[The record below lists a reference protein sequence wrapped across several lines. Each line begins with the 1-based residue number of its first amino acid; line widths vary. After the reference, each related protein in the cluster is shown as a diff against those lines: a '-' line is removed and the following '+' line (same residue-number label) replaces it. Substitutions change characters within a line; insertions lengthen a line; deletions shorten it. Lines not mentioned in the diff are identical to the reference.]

1 MKRMINYSNF
11 YDLIK
16 ALINGGDNNVTADSF
31 SGAALGNFSTAKDDY
46 WKNLLQNMTT
56 EDTWLGHWFIRQSDF
71 QGRDT
76 VMKYITDNTDRDFNI
91 DDFNV
96 DTPHWNQSVQTLIDK
111 YQEYMGLEANG
122 EITVGDHTFT
132 VEDIRKGD
140 AGFRY
145 GQKNHFA
152 DLEWVKPWYNV
163 DDNTYKDVRNVDS
176 IVPVLNSSHQSQFT
190 RFPSERYGNFGQ
202 PGEQRDGYYVGYPD
216 MDNDGVIDAADA
228 TYILTLKR
236 DRIPTQED
244 LDKINFYGTGPLDF
258 DIAAGMV
265 LSYYADI
272 SSGSQETWEEFLLHP
287 ENLAHKNDVNPNY
300 RGGFLRLIMPKYLR
314 RVEVEDLDR
323 NFWVIAQSLAILGAY
338 MFDEDSPL
346 NDIIKRLLDETAQLW
361 ENVLYLW
368 VGMAL
373 ATQQQLTDDIQTI
386 FVPVPNSEIQNYLKY
401 DNFEQTR
408 VQEQTAQ
415 KLLEAAQ
422 PRLQYLVEQYPN
434 SNLVI
439 IPEIRYGNYQRN
451 YYCKAI
457 YAGVMVYQRNFNRWD
472 LKPFLNPVE
481 INLKGDAALYT
492 LGGVKESDDKYF
504 YTPTWAGGTAV
515 VGGQYYSM
523 VRPEVIINPTMNNNN
538 EVAVSNITI
547 NFHDAASEL
556 IDNNTYISF
565 KIEGAISSIQ
575 NKTILSPTLPVEGE
589 YLKTKG
595 YFLGELL
602 SFRKVLISQF
612 QIMIRKIWRGNT
624 GNNKTATV
632 TLSGGGTTRQHV
644 FHSPNTTEWRET
656 IPATDMN
663 GNIINYDVTEV
674 INATPDEEWSSAWTH
689 NPLNK
694 NTPQTEIINTVTHT
708 VVSDAEFKVVKIGD
722 FYPDTFV
729 GSGKRSDIPD
739 LSAITT
745 PTVSSSDPYYDTATY
760 GIGAYTLRK
769 PNASTN
775 WGIGTN
781 DQHLVFVDYNEYAQN
796 GTVDKTEGSNLT
808 VSKLNQISVN
818 YITYLKTHTNKLGSI
833 NDNGI
838 YATKFGTSFWVGDAG
853 AQWSAGIVHALV
865 FWDGDKHTARVISQP
880 RILDGYY
887 TRNTDVFSVHG
898 FSTATSQWRRLC
910 LKCSKL
916 KITEIDND
924 PPIFSMEGG
933 QIIWYDHW
941 NDINSNWGQAS
952 PRPNAVMSL
961 SGTGELSFAQAT
973 QQSALPGTETHLAL
987 NIQYNGDNVF
997 WMGSTDASNKI
1008 GVDRADYST
1017 GTPLRFTE
1025 NYSSLSL
1032 AAGTAEGRECYI
1044 R

>member
-1 MKRMINYSNF
+1 MINYNNF

-31 SGAALGNFSTAKDDY
+31 SGAALGNFSTVKDDY

-56 EDTWLGHWFIRQSDF
+56 EDTWLGHWFIRQPDF
-71 QGRDT
+71 QGKDT
-76 VMKYITDNTDRDFNI
+76 VMKYITDNADKDFNI
-91 DDFNV
+91 DVFNAN
-96 DTPHWNQSVQTLIDK
+96 TPHWNQSVQTLIDK

-163 DDNTYKDVRNVDS
+163 DDNTYKDVRDVDS

-190 RFPSERYGNFGQ
+190 RFPSERYGDFGQ
-202 PGEQRDGYYVGYPD
+202 PGEERDGYYVGYPD
-216 MDNDGVIDAADA
+216 MNNNGIIDASDA
-228 TYILTLKR
+228 TYILTLKE
-236 DRIPTQED
+236 DRVPTQED

-258 DIAAGMV
+258 DIAASMV
-265 LSYYADI
+265 LSYYIDI
-272 SSGSQETWEEFLLHP
+272 STGSQETWEEFLLHS

-300 RGGFLRLIMPKYLR
+300 RGGYLRLIMPKYLR

-368 VGMAL
+368 AGMAL

-386 FVPVPNSEIQNYLKY
+386 FVPVPNSDIQNYLKY

-408 VQEQTAQ
+408 VQGSTARE
-415 KLLEAAQ
+415 LLEAAQ

-439 IPEIRYGNYQRN
+439 VPEIRYGNYQRN
-451 YYCKAI
+451 YYCRAI
-457 YAGVMVYQRNFNRWD
+457 YAGVIVYQRNFNRWD
-472 LKPFLNPVE
+472 LKPFLSPVE
-481 INLKGDAALYT
+481 INLKSDAVLYT
-492 LGGVKESDDKYF
+492 LGGIKELDDKYL
-504 YTPTWAGGTAV
+504 YSPTWVGGTAGI
-515 VGGQYYSM
+515 GGQYYSM
-523 VRPEVIINPTMNNNN
+523 VRPEVIINPVMNNN
-538 EVAVSNITI
+538 EVEVSNITI

-556 IDNNTYISF
+556 VSNNTYISF
-565 KIEGAISSIQ
+565 KIDGAISSIQ
-575 NKTILSPTLPVEGE
+575 DETILSPTLPADGE

-602 SFRKVLISQF
+602 SYRKILISQF
-612 QIMIRKIWRGNT
+612 EIMIRKIWRGNT
-624 GNNKTATV
+624 GNSKIATV
-632 TLSGGGTTRQHV
+632 TISGGGTTRQHA
-644 FHSPNTTEWRET
+644 FNSPSTTEWRET
-656 IPATDMN
+656 IPATDME
-663 GNIINYDVTEV
+663 GNIINYTVTET
-674 INATPDEEWSSAWTH
+674 INATPDEDWSSAWTH
-689 NPLNK
+689 RTLNK
-694 NTPQTEIINTVTHT
+694 NVPQTEIINTVTHT

-769 PNASTN
+769 PDASTN

-781 DQHLVFVDYNEYAQN
+781 DQHLVFVDYNAYAQN
-796 GTVDKTEGSNLT
+796 GTIDKTEGSDLT
-808 VSKLNQISVN
+808 VSKLNQISVD
-818 YITYLKTHTNKLGSI
+818 YITYLKTHTNKLGSV

-853 AQWSAGIVHALV
+853 SVWSAGIVHALV

-887 TRNTDVFSVHG
+887 TRDTAVFSVHG

-941 NDINSNWGQAS
+941 NDINSSWGQAS

-987 NIQYNGDNVF
+987 NIQYNGNNVF

>member
-16 ALINGGDNNVTADSF
+16 ALIDGGDNNVTADSF
-31 SGAALGNFSTAKDDY
+31 SGAALGNLSTVKDDY
-46 WKNLLQNMTT
+46 WKNLLENMTA
-56 EDTWLGHWFIRQSDF
+56 ENTWLGHWFIRQPDF
-71 QGRDT
+71 QGKNT
-76 VMKYITDNTDRDFNI
+76 VMKYITDKADRDFNI
-91 DDFNV
+91 DDFNKE
-96 DTPHWNQSVQTLIDK
+96 TPHWNESVQMLIDK
-111 YQEYMGLEANG
+111 YQEYMGLQANG
-122 EITVGDHTFT
+122 EIEVGDHTFT

-176 IVPVLNSSHQSQFT
+176 IVPVLNSAHQSQFT
-190 RFPSERYGNFGQ
+190 RFLSERYGDFGQ
-202 PGEQRDGYYVGYPD
+202 PGEERDGYYVGRPD
-216 MDNDGVIDAADA
+216 MDNDGKIDASDA
-228 TYILTLKR
+228 TYILTLNKS
-236 DRIPTQED
+236 RIPTQED

-258 DIAAGMV
+258 DIAASMV

-272 SSGSQETWEEFLLHP
+272 SAGSQETWEEFLLHP
-287 ENLAHKNDVNPNY
+287 ENLAHKDDINPLY

-323 NFWVIAQSLAILGAY
+323 NFWVIAQSLAILGDY
-338 MFDEDSPL
+338 MFDENSPL

-361 ENVLYLW
+361 ENILYLW

-373 ATQQQLTDDIQTI
+373 ITQQQLTDDIQTI
-386 FVPVPNSEIQNYLKY
+386 FIPVPNSEIQNYLKY

-408 VQEQTAQ
+408 VKKSTARE
-415 KLLEAAQ
+415 LLEAAR
-422 PRLQYLVEQYPN
+422 PRFQYLVEQYPN

-439 IPEIRYGNYQRN
+439 IPEIRYGNYHRN
-451 YYCKAI
+451 YYCRAI
-457 YAGVMVYQRNFNRWD
+457 YAGVMIYQRNSNSWD
-472 LKPFLNPVE
+472 LKPFRNPVE

-492 LGGVKESDDKYF
+492 LGGIKELDDKYL
-504 YTPTWAGGTAV
+504 YSPTWSRGTATI
-515 VGGQYYSM
+515 GGQYYSM
-523 VRPEVIINPTMNNNN
+523 VRPEVIINPIMNNNKV
-538 EVAVSNITI
+538 EVSNITI

-556 IDNNTYISF
+556 VSNNTYISF
-565 KIEGAISSIQ
+565 KIEGTISSIQ
-575 NKTILSPTLPVEGE
+575 DKTILSPTLPADQE
-589 YLKTKG
+589 YSKTKG

-602 SFRKVLISQF
+602 SYRKVLISQF
-612 QIMIRKIWRGNT
+612 EIMIRKIWKGNT
-624 GNNKTATV
+624 GNNKVATV
-632 TLSGGGTTRQHV
+632 TISGGGTTRQHA

-656 IPATDMN
+656 IPATDMD
-663 GNIINYDVTEV
+663 GNIIDYNVTET

-694 NTPQTEIINTVTHT
+694 NIPQTEIINTVTHT

-722 FYPDTFV
+722 FYPATFV
-729 GSGKRSDIPD
+729 GSDRRSDIPNLD
-739 LSAITT
+739 AITT
-745 PTVSSSDPYYDTATY
+745 ATVSSSDPYYDTATY

-769 PNASTN
+769 PDATTN
-775 WGIGTN
+775 WGIGTD
-781 DQHLVFVDYNEYAQN
+781 DQHLVFVDYNKYAQS
-796 GTVDKTEGSNLT
+796 GAIDKIEGSNLT
-808 VSKLNQISVN
+808 VAKLNQISVD
-818 YITYLKTHTNKLGSI
+818 YVTYLKTRTNKLGSV

-865 FWDGDKHTARVISQP
+865 FWDGSEHTARVISQP

-887 TRNTDVFSVHG
+887 TRNTSVFSVHG

-916 KITEIDND
+916 KITEIDDN
-924 PPIFSMEGG
+924 PPVFSMEGG

-941 NDINSNWGQAS
+941 NDINSSWGQAS

-961 SGTGELSFAQAT
+961 GSTGELSFAQAT
-973 QQSALPGTETHLAL
+973 PQSALPGTEIHLAL
-987 NIQYNGDNVF
+987 NIRYNGDRVF
-997 WMGSTDASNKI
+997 WMGSDDASNKI

>member
-31 SGAALGNFSTAKDDY
+31 SGAALGNLSTVKDDY
-46 WKNLLQNMTT
+46 WKNLLENMTT

-71 QGRDT
+71 QGKNT
-76 VMKYITDNTDRDFNI
+76 VMKYITDKADRDFNI
-91 DDFNV
+91 DDFNA
-96 DTPHWNQSVQTLIDK
+96 DAPHWNQSVQTLIDK

-122 EITVGDHTFT
+122 EIEVGNHTFT

-163 DDNTYKDVRNVDS
+163 DDNTYKDVRDVDS
-176 IVPVLNSSHQSQFT
+176 IIPVLNSSHQSQFT
-190 RFPSERYGNFGQ
+190 RFPSEKYGDFGQ
-202 PGEQRDGYYVGYPD
+202 PGDERDGYYVGYPD
-216 MDNDGVIDAADA
+216 MDNDGIIDASNA
-228 TYILTLKR
+228 TYILTLKEKR
-236 DRIPTQED
+236 VPTQED

-272 SSGSQETWEEFLLHP
+272 STGSQETWEEFLLHP
-287 ENLAHKNDVNPNY
+287 ESLAHKNDVNPNY

-386 FVPVPNSEIQNYLKY
+386 FIPVPNSEIQNYLKY
-401 DNFEQTR
+401 DNFELTKITKP
-408 VQEQTAQ
+408 TATE
-415 KLLEAAQ
+415 LLAAAQ

-439 IPEIRYGNYQRN
+439 IPEIRDWNYQRN
-451 YYCKAI
+451 YYCKAT
-457 YAGVMVYQRNFNRWD
+457 YAGVMIYHRNFNEWE
-472 LKPFLNPVE
+472 LKPFGAPVE
-481 INLKGDAALYT
+481 VDLEGQASNYT
-492 LGGVKESDDKYF
+492 LGGIKESDNTYY
-504 YTPTWAGGTAV
+504 YTPAWSGSSAAIGG
-515 VGGQYYSM
+515 YYYAM
-523 VRPEVIINPTMNNNN
+523 VRPIVEITPTMGNDNR
-538 EVAVSNITI
+538 VSVTNITI

-556 IDNNTYISF
+556 IDNNSYVSF
-565 KIEGAISSIQ
+565 KIDGAISSIQ
-575 NKTILSPTLPVEGE
+575 AVTTLSPSLPVEDE
-589 YLKTKG
+589 YPKTKG
-595 YFLGELL
+595 YFLGELI
-602 SFRKVLISQF
+602 SNRKVLRSQF

-644 FHSPNTTEWRET
+644 FHSPSTTEWRET

-663 GNIINYDVTEV
+663 GNIINYDVTEI

-689 NPLNK
+689 HTLNK
-694 NTPQTEIINTVTHT
+694 DTPQTEIINTVTHT

-769 PNASTN
+769 PNSSTN

-808 VSKLNQISVN
+808 VSKLNQISVD

-887 TRNTDVFSVHG
+887 TRDTSVFSVHG

-941 NDINSNWGQAS
+941 NDINSSWGQSS

-961 SGTGELSFAQAT
+961 SSTGELSFAQAT

-987 NIQYNGDNVF
+987 NIKYNGNNVF

>member
-31 SGAALGNFSTAKDDY
+31 SGAALGNFSTIKDDY

-71 QGRDT
+71 QGKNT
-76 VMKYITDNTDRDFNI
+76 VMKYITDNADRDFNI
-91 DDFNV
+91 DDFNA

-176 IVPVLNSSHQSQFT
+176 IVPILNSSHQSQFT
-190 RFPSERYGNFGQ
+190 RFPSEKYGDFGQ
-202 PGEQRDGYYVGYPD
+202 PGEERDGYYVGYPD
-216 MDNDGVIDAADA
+216 MDNDGIIDASDA
-228 TYILTLKR
+228 TYILTLKENR
-236 DRIPTQED
+236 VPTQED

-265 LSYYADI
+265 LSYYVDI

-287 ENLAHKNDVNPNY
+287 ENLAHKNDINPNY

-386 FVPVPNSEIQNYLKY
+386 FIPVPNSEIQNHLKY

-408 VQEQTAQ
+408 VQKPTARE
-415 KLLEAAQ
+415 LLEAAQ

-451 YYCKAI
+451 YYCRAI
-457 YAGVMVYQRNFNRWD
+457 YAGVMIYQRNFNRWD
-472 LKPFLNPVE
+472 LKPFLTPVE
-481 INLKGDAALYT
+481 INLKGDAALYA

-504 YTPTWAGGTAV
+504 YTPTWAGGTAA

-523 VRPEVIINPTMNNNN
+523 VRPEVIINPTMNNN
-538 EVAVSNITI
+538 EVEVSNITI

-565 KIEGAISSIQ
+565 KIEGTISSIQ

-595 YFLGELL
+595 YFLGELI
-602 SFRKVLISQF
+602 SYRKTLISQF
-612 QIMIRKIWRGNT
+612 EIMIRKIWRGNT

-656 IPATDMN
+656 IPATDME
-663 GNIINYDVTEV
+663 GNIINYNVTEI
-674 INATPDEEWSSAWTH
+674 INATPDEEWSSQWTH

-694 NTPQTEIINTVTHT
+694 NTPQTEIINIVTHT

-745 PTVSSSDPYYDTATY
+745 PTVSSSDPYYDTSTY

-781 DQHLVFVDYNEYAQN
+781 DQHLVFVDYNAYAQN
-796 GTVDKTEGSNLT
+796 GTIDKTEGSNLT
-808 VSKLNQISVN
+808 VSKLNQISVD
-818 YITYLKTHTNKLGSI
+818 YITYLKTHTNKLGSV

-887 TRNTDVFSVHG
+887 TRNTSVFSVHG

-941 NDINSNWGQAS
+941 NDINSSWGQAS

-987 NIQYNGDNVF
+987 NIQYNGNNVF

>member
-16 ALINGGDNNVTADSF
+16 ALIDGGDNNVTADSF
-31 SGAALGNFSTAKDDY
+31 SGAALGNLSTVKDDY
-46 WKNLLQNMTT
+46 WKNLLENMTT
-56 EDTWLGHWFIRQSDF
+56 ENTWLGHWFIRQSDF
-71 QGRDT
+71 QGKNT
-76 VMKYITDNTDRDFNI
+76 VMKYITDKADRDFNI
-91 DDFNV
+91 DDFNAN
-96 DTPHWNQSVQTLIDK
+96 TPHWNQSVQTLIDK

-122 EITVGDHTFT
+122 EIEVGNHTFT
-132 VEDIRKGD
+132 VEDIRKGN
-140 AGFRY
+140 AGFHY

-152 DLEWVKPWYNV
+152 DLEWVKSWYNV
-163 DDNTYKDVRNVDS
+163 DDNTYKDVRDVDS
-176 IVPVLNSSHQSQFT
+176 IIPVLNSAHQSQFT
-190 RFPSERYGNFGQ
+190 RFPSERYGDFGQ
-202 PGEQRDGYYVGYPD
+202 PGDERDGYHVGYPD
-216 MDNDGVIDAADA
+216 MDNNGIIDASDA
-228 TYILTLKR
+228 TYILTLKEGH
-236 DRIPTQED
+236 IPTQED

-258 DIAAGMV
+258 DIAADMV
-265 LSYYADI
+265 LSYYVDI
-272 SSGSQETWEEFLLHP
+272 STGSQETWEEFLLHP

-323 NFWVIAQSLAILGAY
+323 NFWVIAQSLAILGDY

-408 VQEQTAQ
+408 VKKQTAQ
-415 KLLEAAQ
+415 ELLEAAQ

-457 YAGVMVYQRNFNRWD
+457 YAGVMIYQRNLNRWD
-472 LKPFLNPVE
+472 LKPFLSPVE
-481 INLKGDAALYT
+481 INLKGDAAFYT

-504 YTPTWAGGTAV
+504 YTPTWAGGTAL

-523 VRPEVIINPTMNNNN
+523 VRPEVVINPVMNNNKV
-538 EVAVSNITI
+538 EVNNITI

-556 IDNNTYISF
+556 VDNNTYISF
-565 KIEGAISSIQ
+565 KIDGAISSIQ
-575 NKTILSPTLPVEGE
+575 NKTILSPTLPAEGE
-589 YLKTKG
+589 YPKTEG

-602 SFRKVLISQF
+602 SFRKTLISQF

-644 FHSPNTTEWRET
+644 FHSPTTTEWRET
-656 IPATDMN
+656 VPATDMN
-663 GNIINYDVTEV
+663 GNVINYDVTEI

-689 NPLNK
+689 HTLNK
-694 NTPQTEIINTVTHT
+694 STPQTEIINTVTHT
-708 VVSDAEFKVVKIGD
+708 VVSDAEFRVVKIGD

-769 PNASTN
+769 PNAGTN

-808 VSKLNQISVN
+808 VSKLNQISVD

-865 FWDGDKHTARVISQP
+865 FWDGSKHTARVISQP

-887 TRNTDVFSVHG
+887 TRDTNVFSVHG

-941 NDINSNWGQAS
+941 NDINSSWGQAS

-961 SGTGELSFAQAT
+961 SSTGELSFAQAT

-987 NIQYNGDNVF
+987 NIKYNGNNVF

>member
-16 ALINGGDNNVTADSF
+16 ALIDGGDNNVTADSF
-31 SGAALGNFSTAKDDY
+31 SGAALGNLSTIKDDY
-46 WKNLLQNMTT
+46 WKNLLENMTT
-56 EDTWLGHWFIRQSDF
+56 ENTWLGHWFIRQSDF
-71 QGRDT
+71 QGKNT
-76 VMKYITDNTDRDFNI
+76 VMKYITDKADRDFNI
-91 DDFNV
+91 DDFNAN
-96 DTPHWNQSVQTLIDK
+96 TPHWNQSVQTLIDK

-122 EITVGDHTFT
+122 EIEVGNHTFT

-163 DDNTYKDVRNVDS
+163 DDNTYKDVRDVDS
-176 IVPVLNSSHQSQFT
+176 IIPVLNSAHQSQFT
-190 RFPSERYGNFGQ
+190 RFPSERYGDFGQ
-202 PGEQRDGYYVGYPD
+202 PGEERDGYYVGYPD
-216 MDNDGVIDAADA
+216 MDNDGIIDAADA
-228 TYILTLKR
+228 TYILTLKEE
-236 DRIPTQED
+236 RIPTQED

-272 SSGSQETWEEFLLHP
+272 STGSQETWEEFLLHP

-323 NFWVIAQSLAILGAY
+323 NFWVIAQSLAILGDY

-346 NDIIKRLLDETAQLW
+346 NDTIKRLLDETAQLW

-408 VQEQTAQ
+408 VKKQTAQ
-415 KLLEAAQ
+415 ELLEAAQ

-434 SNLVI
+434 SNLVV

-457 YAGVMVYQRNFNRWD
+457 YAGVMIYQRNLNRWD
-472 LKPFLNPVE
+472 LKPFLSPVE

-504 YTPTWAGGTAV
+504 YTPTWAGGTAL

-523 VRPEVIINPTMNNNN
+523 VRPEVVINPVMNNNKV
-538 EVAVSNITI
+538 EVSNITI

-556 IDNNTYISF
+556 VDNNTYISF
-565 KIEGAISSIQ
+565 KIDGAISSIQ
-575 NKTILSPTLPVEGE
+575 NKTILSPTLPIEGE
-589 YLKTKG
+589 YSKTKG

-602 SFRKVLISQF
+602 SFRKTLISQF

-644 FHSPNTTEWRET
+644 FHSPTTTEWRET
-656 IPATDMN
+656 VPATDMN
-663 GNIINYDVTEV
+663 GNVINYDVSEI

-689 NPLNK
+689 HTLNK
-694 NTPQTEIINTVTHT
+694 STPQTEIINTVTHT

-769 PNASTN
+769 PNAGTN

-808 VSKLNQISVN
+808 VSKLNQISVD

-865 FWDGDKHTARVISQP
+865 FWDGGKHTARVISQP

-887 TRNTDVFSVHG
+887 TRDTNVFSVHG

-941 NDINSNWGQAS
+941 NDINSSWGQAS

-961 SGTGELSFAQAT
+961 SSTGELSFAQAT

-987 NIQYNGDNVF
+987 NIKYNGNNVF

-1008 GVDRADYST
+1008 GVDRTDYST

-1032 AAGTAEGRECYI
+1032 AAGTAEGQECYI

>member
-16 ALINGGDNNVTADSF
+16 ALIDGGDNNVTADSF
-31 SGAALGNFSTAKDDY
+31 SGAALGNFSTVKDDY
-46 WKNLLQNMTT
+46 WENLLENMAA
-56 EDTWLGHWFIRQSDF
+56 ENTWLGHWFIRQSDF
-71 QGRDT
+71 QGKNT
-76 VMKYITDNTDRDFNI
+76 VMKYITDKADRDFNI
-91 DDFNV
+91 DVFNTE
-96 DTPHWNQSVQTLIDK
+96 TPHWNQSVQILIDK
-111 YQEYMGLEANG
+111 YQEYMGLKANG
-122 EITVGDHTFT
+122 EIEVGNHTFT

-163 DDNTYKDVRNVDS
+163 DDNTYKDVRNADS

-190 RFPSERYGNFGQ
+190 RFPSERYGDFGQ
-202 PGEQRDGYYVGYPD
+202 PGEERDGYYVGRPD
-216 MDNDGVIDAADA
+216 MNNDGAIDAVDA
-228 TYILTLKR
+228 SYILTLKE

-258 DIAAGMV
+258 DIAAHMV
-265 LSYYADI
+265 LSYYTDI
-272 SSGSQETWEEFLLHP
+272 SSGGQETWEEFLLHP
-287 ENLAHKNDVNPNY
+287 ENLAHKNDVNLLY
-300 RGGFLRLIMPKYLR
+300 RGGYLRLIMPKYLR

-323 NFWVIAQSLAILGAY
+323 NFWVIAQSLAILGDY
-338 MFDEDSPL
+338 MFDENSPL

-361 ENVLYLW
+361 ENIIYLW

-408 VQEQTAQ
+408 VQKPTARE
-415 KLLEAAQ
+415 LLEAAQ

-434 SNLVI
+434 SNLVV

-457 YAGVMVYQRNFNRWD
+457 YAGVMIYQCNFNRWD

-481 INLKGDAALYT
+481 INLKEDASLYT
-492 LGGVKESDDKYF
+492 LGGVKELDDKYL
-504 YTPTWAGGTAV
+504 YTPTWVGGTATI
-515 VGGQYYSM
+515 GGQYYSM
-523 VRPEVIINPTMNNNN
+523 IRPEAIINPIMNNSN
-538 EVAVSNITI
+538 EVEVSNITI
-547 NFHDAASEL
+547 NFHDVASEL

-565 KIEGAISSIQ
+565 KIDGAISSIQ
-575 NKTILSPTLPVEGE
+575 DEVILSPTLPTEGE
-589 YLKTKG
+589 YLKTEG

-602 SFRKVLISQF
+602 SFRKTLISQF
-612 QIMIRKIWRGNT
+612 EIMIRKIWRGNT
-624 GNNKTATV
+624 GNDKTATV
-632 TLSGGGTTRQHV
+632 TVSGGGTTRQHA

-656 IPATDMN
+656 IPTIDMN
-663 GNIINYDVTEV
+663 GNIIDYTVTET
-674 INATPDEEWSSAWTH
+674 INTMPDEEWSSEWTH
-689 NPLNK
+689 HILNK

-745 PTVSSSDPYYDTATY
+745 PTVSSSDPYYDTDTY

-769 PNASTN
+769 SNPSIN
-775 WGIGTN
+775 WNIGTN
-781 DQHLVFVDYNEYAQN
+781 DQHLVFIDYNKYAQN
-796 GTVDKTEGSNLT
+796 GLVDKTEGSNLT
-808 VSKLNQISVN
+808 ASKLNQISVD
-818 YITYLKTHTNKLGSI
+818 YITYLKTNTNKLGST

-853 AQWSAGIVHALV
+853 SQWSAGIVHALV

-887 TRNTDVFSVHG
+887 TRDTNVFSVHG

-961 SGTGELSFAQAT
+961 SSTGELSFAQAT
-973 QQSALPGTETHLAL
+973 PQSALPGTEAHLAL
-987 NIQYNGDNVF
+987 NIRYNEDNVF
-997 WMGSTDASNKI
+997 WMGSTDASNRI
-1008 GVDRADYST
+1008 GVDRTDYST

-1032 AAGTAEGRECYI
+1032 AAGTVEGQACYI

>member
-1 MKRMINYSNF
+1 
-11 YDLIK
+11 
-16 ALINGGDNNVTADSF
+16 
-31 SGAALGNFSTAKDDY
+31 
-46 WKNLLQNMTT
+46 
-56 EDTWLGHWFIRQSDF
+56 
-71 QGRDT
+71 
-76 VMKYITDNTDRDFNI
+76 
-91 DDFNV
+91 
-96 DTPHWNQSVQTLIDK
+96 
-111 YQEYMGLEANG
+111 
-122 EITVGDHTFT
+122 
-132 VEDIRKGD
+132 
-140 AGFRY
+140 
-145 GQKNHFA
+145 
-152 DLEWVKPWYNV
+152 
-163 DDNTYKDVRNVDS
+163 
-176 IVPVLNSSHQSQFT
+176 
-190 RFPSERYGNFGQ
+190 
-202 PGEQRDGYYVGYPD
+202 

-796 GTVDKTEGSNLT
+796 GTVDKNEGSNLT